1 MTDTLF
7 AAQLC
12 VMKHKLTPPYFG
24 AAFAAM
30 VLTGTASAAVTFN
43 ANVTPNVIFGS
54 GNANGGYTVDQ
65 NNDIELGLRGK
76 LRHDATGQPQN
87 IFNSNGNGT
96 YSFATGQA
104 FGQSANTGVWSI
116 EFSINSSF
124 SGTGLDLTNPLV
136 SYLLEIDS
144 DPSMG
149 TSFAAY
155 NPLAIFSDNAFGDN
169 TTANGGGT
177 AKAAPGTADF
187 VAQNS
192 QKGVWLIPG
201 YNPNLDGTYD
211 FKLSAFDLQGSQ
223 LASTQIQ
230 VIAGAGGASVPDGGS
245 MAVMLGGSLLGLA
258 GFRRFLSRKG

>member
-1 MTDTLF
+1 
-7 AAQLC
+7 
-12 VMKHKLTPPYFG
+12 MKHKLTPPYFS

-177 AKAAPGTADF
+177 AKAAPGTGDF

-211 FKLSAFDLQGSQ
+211 FKLSAFDAQGSQ